1 VIAYLKGT
9 LTERAP
15 TRIVVDV
22 GGVGY
27 EVLVPLSTSEKMPET
42 GKDVKLLTYHHVRE
56 DADSLFGFA
65 TPAEREVFE
74 ILLTVKGIGPKVA
87 LGILSGTSVER
98 FKQAVAAGDADTL
111 ATIPGIG
118 KKTSQRIVMELAEK
132 FGPPLGPLEALA
144 ARALAP
150 EAGQAVEA
158 LVRLGVLPQK
168 AKVAVEAVLQ
178 KTKGA
183 GGLAVEEVVRRALA
197 EV

>member
-1 VIAYLKGT
+1 MIAYLKGI
-9 LTERAP
+9 LAEKAP

-27 EVLVPLSTSEKMPET
+27 EVLVPLSTSEKMPEA

-98 FKQAVAAGDADTL
+98 FKQAVAAGDSDTL

>member
-1 VIAYLKGT
+1 MIAYLKGT

-87 LGILSGTSVER
+87 LGILSGTSVEH

-144 ARALAP
+144 ARALP
-150 EAGQAVEA
+150 TEAVQAVEA

-178 KTKGA
+178 KTKG
-183 GGLAVEEVVRRALA
+183 LSVEDVVRRALA